1 MTTHSK
7 HSREVY
13 VVGIGQVPVAEHW
26 DKSLR
31 DLAVT
36 ALRAAVSDAGGEAP
50 GALYLG
56 NMLGSTLSDQQHL
69 GALIAD
75 WAGYR
80 GIEAVSAESACSSGA
95 AALRQGYL
103 AVRSGEHHLVAVLGA
118 EKMTDSVNGLATAG
132 LAMAADAESEAAVG
146 LSFPAINALLMRRYM
161 HEYGPERED
170 FAAFAISSHANAV
183 GNPNAMFRRPV
194 SQKAC
199 LLAPMI
205 ADPVGLMDSAPM
217 GDGAAG
223 VILADAQTA
232 VRLGRTAVR
241 ITGSAVATDSLA
253 LHDRND
259 LLHLEAVA
267 SSTERAL
274 AAAGRSR
281 DDVDFFEL
289 HDAFTIMSIL
299 SLEAAGYAPRG
310 SGFRLARDGVVVR
323 GGRLPICTMGGLKAR
338 GHPVGAT
345 GVYQAVEAALQL
357 RGHAGACQVE
367 GAKVGLVQNI
377 GGSGATVITHV
388 LEAE

>member
-1 MTTHSK
+1 
-7 HSREVY
+7 

-36 ALRAAVSDAGGEAP
+36 ALRAAVSDGGGEAP